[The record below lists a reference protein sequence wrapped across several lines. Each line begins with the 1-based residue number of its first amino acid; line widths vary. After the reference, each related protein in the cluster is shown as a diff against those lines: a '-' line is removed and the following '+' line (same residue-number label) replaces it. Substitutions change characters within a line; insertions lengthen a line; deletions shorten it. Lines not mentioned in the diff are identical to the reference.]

1 MYRRATNNKEL
12 DSGDDID
19 DGVVD
24 VVVGVIVV
32 HDNFAGGDKA
42 TRGDRGRVVGGGG
55 GGGGSD
61 EKIDVVLL
69 FGVVAVVVVL
79 VGGVFNGTG
88 VGGPVRER
96 GGGGGGGGGN
106 EEGIPTDPP
115 PTPLR
120 STLAVAVAADA
131 AEADVAAHPN
141 PPTPLVG
148 ALSRT
153 GSSPNDVS

>member
-32 HDNFAGGDKA
+32 HDNFAGGDKG

-69 FGVVAVVVVL
+69 FVVAVVVVGIL
-79 VGGVFNGTG
+79 VPEVLDGTG

-120 STLAVAVAADA
+120 STLAVAVA
-131 AEADVAAHPN
+131 VAA
-141 PPTPLVG
+141 
-148 ALSRT
+148 ALRKPRLAF
-153 GSSPNDVS
+153 GSSIVLSPRAALHGSAAAR